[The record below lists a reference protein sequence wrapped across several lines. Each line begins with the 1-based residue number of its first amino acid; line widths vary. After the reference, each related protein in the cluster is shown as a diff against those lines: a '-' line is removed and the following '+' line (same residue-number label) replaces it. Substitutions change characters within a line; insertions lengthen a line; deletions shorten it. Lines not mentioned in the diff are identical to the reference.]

1 MNSPLRAQFAIASK
15 DIRLLLRDRVS
26 FFFAFFFPLI
36 IAVFFGTIFAQQD
49 DPPTM
54 GVLLF
59 DADQTEGSRS
69 FAKTLHGASEF
80 EVKDVASRDAGVD
93 LVRAGKATAFIV
105 LPQGFG
111 ESRDGMF
118 WSGGTRIELAVD
130 PAAKAQAAMLEGV
143 LTKYGFLQLQE
154 GFKDPSKMQE
164 QVRKS
169 LASMRNDQN
178 LSPANKL
185 VFDSFFNSLD
195 SFLGQ
200 VDGMKADAP
209 KSDAS
214 ALSDKPG
221 DATSADSAVLDAAAT
236 AGGGLQPIQIERL
249 SITRPGPEGPKPP
262 NSFSITFPQGIIWGV
277 MGCALGFSIS
287 LVTERTKG
295 TMVRLLVAP
304 ISPRQVLMGKALACF
319 VSTLG
324 VSVFLLAIGYAMG
337 VRPTSWP
344 LLILAV
350 LAVGVCFVG
359 IMMLLAALSPSE
371 RSAGGLGWGVLLV
384 CSMIGGGMI
393 PLFFMPAWMKSIS
406 IVSPIRWSVLALEGG
421 IWRDSSLAEMTTP
434 LGVLAGIGVVG
445 FVAGAAILGRS
456 RTST

>member
-36 IAVFFGTIFAQQD
+36 IAVFFGVIFSSGGSG
-49 DPPTM
+49 TM
-54 GVLLF
+54 DVLLH
-59 DADQTEGSRS
+59 DADQTDGSRS
-69 FAKTLHGASEF
+69 FAETLRGASEF
-80 EVKDVASRDAGVD
+80 QVTDVASPEEGVD
-93 LVRAGKATAFIV
+93 LVRAGKATALIV
-105 LPQGFG
+105 LPSGFG
-111 ESRDGMF
+111 KSRDGMF

-169 LASMRNDQN
+169 LASMRSDQN

-195 SFLGQ
+195 RFLGQ

-214 ALSDKPG
+214 ARSDKPA
-221 DATSADSAVLDAAAT
+221 DATSADSALHDAAAT
-236 AGGGLQPIQIERL
+236 AGGGWQPIRIDRL
-249 SITRPGPEGPKPP
+249 SITRPGAEGPKPP

-319 VSTLG
+319 LSTLG
-324 VSVFLLAIGYAMG
+324 VSVFLLAIGYGMG

-393 PLFFMPAWMKSIS
+393 PLFFMPDWMRSIS
-406 IVSPIRWSVLALEGG
+406 IVSPIRWSVQALEGG
-421 IWRDSSLAEMTTP
+421 IWRGSSLAEMVAP
-434 LGVLAGIGVVG
+434 IGVLVGIGVVG

-456 RTST
+456 RTPT

>member
-1 MNSPLRAQFAIASK
+1 MA
-15 DIRLLLRDRVS
+15 
-26 FFFAFFFPLI
+26 
-36 IAVFFGTIFAQQD
+36 
-49 DPPTM
+49 
-54 GVLLF
+54 VLLF

-80 EVKDVASRDAGVD
+80 KVEDVASRDAGVD

-111 ESRDGMF
+111 KSRDGMF

-130 PAAKAQAAMLEGV
+130 PSAKAQAAMLEGV

-169 LASMRNDQN
+169 IASMRNDQN
-178 LSPANKL
+178 LSPADKL
-185 VFDSFFNSLD
+185 VFDTFFSSLD
-195 SFLGQ
+195 SFLGR
-200 VDGMKADAP
+200 VDEMKADTSNANAMKQP
-209 KSDAS
+209 ANSV
-214 ALSDKPG
+214 G
-221 DATSADSAVLDAAAT
+221 ATNANPDSG
-236 AGGGLQPIQIERL
+236 AGTVESGMSGWQPIRIDRL
-249 SITRPGPEGPKPP
+249 SITRPGAEGPKPP

-421 IWRDSSLAEMTTP
+421 IWRDSSLAEMATP
-434 LGVLAGIGVVG
+434 LGVLVGIGVVG